1 MEQKNNNGVLFAN
14 EKRTSDKHPNYN
26 GTAIVDGKPKS
37 MSAWINKSK
46 SGKSYMK
53 ITFQEPYKKEVAT
66 TPAKTVTFGDDDLP
80 F

>member
-1 MEQKNNNGVLFAN
+1 MQQKNNNGVLFAN

-46 SGKSYMK
+46 SGKSYMN
-53 ITFQEPYKKEVAT
+53 IPRAIQEGSRSNPNIKCN
-66 TPAKTVTFGDDDLP
+66 F
-80 F
+80 